1 MNFTKEVQNMYTE
14 NYKTVQRIKEGL
26 NKWKDIPVHWFEHL
40 KLLRCSDDPQ
50 QKYSPNTM
58 PIKIPAGFFAEI
70 AKPKYTKQF
79 KGPRSNKIF
88 LKKKSWKT
96 YPSHA
101 RFTTSYSN

>member
-1 MNFTKEVQNMYTE
+1 
-14 NYKTVQRIKEGL
+14 
-26 NKWKDIPVHWFEHL
+26 
-40 KLLRCSDDPQ
+40 
-50 QKYSPNTM
+50 M

-79 KGPRSNKIF
+79 KGPRSNKIV